1 MVSLPHWPKIP
12 LQPQE
17 RKVDLTN
24 TLKLLEAFDNPHDK
38 LPPIIH
44 IAGTNGKGSSI
55 AMLKSIF
62 NAAGYKVH
70 TYTSPHLIEFNE
82 RIKLADEKISDAHLF
97 ELLEKVRLKSEALGL
112 DIAYFEGITVAAFI
126 AFASIKADVLL
137 LETGLGGRLDYTNVV
152 AKPILTLITPISF
165 DHMEYLGNSIAA
177 IAKEK
182 AGIIKAGVPCVVS
195 LQAQEAYDVLLD
207 KCQNLEA
214 PSFFYEYDYG
224 VEKKSNG
231 IKYVSQKYNLDLPFP
246 ALLGDHQIINAA
258 AVVASIMLVNDRFKI
273 SGEHISDGLVNT
285 SWPGRLE
292 KMQLEGVAANIYI
305 DGAHNIAGAQILSN
319 WIKSN
324 LKGPNY
330 MIVGMTRNR
339 DANAF
344 CSCFNGIITEAL
356 SVSIESEPSSY
367 SASTLQAKA
376 ANSGINIR
384 ASESLEEAMRYL
396 SSICAKNG
404 GNIIIT
410 GSLFLMSDFY
420 KQYKIKTS

>member
-24 TLKLLEAFDNPHDK
+24 IFRLLAAFDNPHEK
-38 LPPIIH
+38 LPPTIH
-44 IAGTNGKGSSI
+44 VAGTNGKGSSV

-62 NAAGYKVH
+62 NAANYKVH
-70 TYTSPHLIEFNE
+70 TYTSPHLLEFNE

-97 ELLEKVRLKSEALGL
+97 ELLEKVRLKSEELGL

-126 AFASIKADVLL
+126 AFASVKADVLL

-152 AKPILTLITPISF
+152 AKPILTLITPVSF
-165 DHMEYLGNSIAA
+165 DHMEYLGNSIAE
-177 IAKEK
+177 IATEK
-182 AGIIKAGVPCVVS
+182 AGIIKRGAPCVIS
-195 LQAQEAYDVLLD
+195 SQLQEAYDVLLNR
-207 KCQNLEA
+207 CEELEA
-214 PSFFYEYDYG
+214 PAFCYEYDYG
-224 VEKKSNG
+224 VEKREHG
-231 IKYVSQKYNLDLPFP
+231 IRYVSQKYNLDLPFP
-246 ALLGDHQIINAA
+246 SLLGDHQIINAA

-273 SGEHISDGLVNT
+273 SKEQIANGLINA

-292 KMQLEGVAANIYI
+292 KMQVKGVAADIYI
-305 DGAHNIAGAQILSN
+305 DGAHNIAGAQILSS
-319 WIKSN
+319 WIKEN

-330 MIVGMTRNR
+330 MIIGMTRNR

-344 CSCFNGIITEAL
+344 CSCFKGVITEAL

-376 ANSGINIR
+376 ASSGVNIR
-384 ASESLEEAMRYL
+384 ASESLEE
-396 SSICAKNG
+396 
-404 GNIIIT
+404 
-410 GSLFLMSDFY
+410 
-420 KQYKIKTS
+420 TS